1 MSWRFWVPGWLGNHP
16 GVRKWIALFVAV
28 LALAAGARWVRL
40 ESGLGQGSVTIRGV
54 DFIVDVADDPAEHLR
69 GLRGRAA
76 LASGTGMLFVF
87 GEPPSDRTFTMDGVR
102 IALDFVWIRDGR
114 IVGITPNL
122 PPATLTAGTAHPS
135 PQPVT
140 FVLEVAGGTA
150 DRYGWNVGDTVALER
165 TDK

>member
-1 MSWRFWVPGWLGNHP
+1 MPGWLGNHT
-16 GVRKWIALFVAV
+16 GVRKWIAVLLAALGL
-28 LALAAGARWVRL
+28 LALMWRL
-40 ESGLGQGSVTIRGV
+40 RPDSALGQGSVTIRGV

-76 LASGTGMLFVF
+76 LASGTGMLFAF
-87 GEPPSDRTFTMDGVR
+87 GGPPSDRTFTMDGVR
-102 IALDFVWIRDGR
+102 IALDLVWIRDGR

-122 PPATLTAGTAHPS
+122 PPAALSAGTTYPS

-150 DRYGWNVGDTVALER
+150 EKYGWNVGDAVALKR
-165 TDK
+165 TDT